1 MALPTNSRRTLGA
14 LKGSTAH
21 AAGYWW
27 GRLKPPRS
35 ASLLEMLARLLPH
48 GMQIDSNS
56 CFPRGRYCQGGSLP
70 REAQSRDISGPKKSK
85 YLPQKFYLLTIREGS
100 LTSYLLQEN
109 LEIVAVLLFI
119 IPVANQVSSPGVE
132 LCRG

>member
-1 MALPTNSRRTLGA
+1 MLQDIGGADSNLHAQLVFLKCSRGCFH
-14 LKGSTAH
+14 KESKSTAT
-21 AAGYWW
+21 AALHVKNFVREAAQG
-27 GRLKPPRS
+27 LN
-35 ASLLEMLARLLPH
+35 LL
-48 GMQIDSNS
+48 
-56 CFPRGRYCQGGSLP
+56 